1 MWILG
6 LKGSSLLVHRQCGM
20 LPYLSR
26 PGRHA
31 NSRGFSVV
39 SLLEHIH
46 NTNTGAWAKVP
57 VPDQEFYA
65 WGMPVCGPRVVKFDK
80 LKENKNGLVI
90 LRKV

>member
-1 MWILG
+1 
-6 LKGSSLLVHRQCGM
+6 M

-31 NSRGFSVV
+31 NSSGFSVM

-46 NTNTGAWAKVP
+46 NTNTGAWAEVP

-80 LKENKNGLVI
+80 LKENKNALVI
-90 LRKV
+90 L